1 MELTEEEK
9 RYIRIYKGV
18 DDYLAR
24 INVSSMEPLKQLKVR
39 LRYDQLSYRNINMFL
54 NFINN
59 PDAIKLDYVM
69 VEDVNDIV
77 EMIKSLISV
86 SCKATLSYQPQETL
100 YRYENINNINAYA
113 NGNLSSFKSTSWN
126 ISSAEEFKKYNTVLL
141 EYNIGGFC
149 PVIPIDKVIDG
160 GLLSDEHEFL
170 LPPYLDCY
178 MEGNKV
184 KVGFNDDNKI
194 DETDYN
200 YYNMIYMFNKD
211 SFTEQFKQD
220 KEKGI
225 ASEQLKEQCEIL
237 KGLLSTYARLNYRH
251 YEQLYNNNSS
261 KNK

>member
-77 EMIKSLISV
+77 EMIKSLINV

-100 YRYENINNINAYA
+100 YRYENINNINTYA

-149 PVIPIDKVIDG
+149 PVIPIDKVI
-160 GLLSDEHEFL
+160 
-170 LPPYLDCY
+170 
-178 MEGNKV
+178 
-184 KVGFNDDNKI
+184 
-194 DETDYN
+194 
-200 YYNMIYMFNKD
+200 
-211 SFTEQFKQD
+211 
-220 KEKGI
+220 
-225 ASEQLKEQCEIL
+225 
-237 KGLLSTYARLNYRH
+237 
-251 YEQLYNNNSS
+251 
-261 KNK
+261 